1 MKEYE
6 NQQKTYTNEE
16 AAKRAEDE
24 LSYFLKKI
32 QEKGVQIFEN
42 NVKIETSAKTCKAEG
57 DIYLIE
63 KAGKRVAAERADAPQ
78 EKGTDEE

>member
-1 MKEYE
+1 MRRQRKGL
-6 NQQKTYTNEE
+6 
-16 AAKRAEDE
+16 RM
-24 LSYFLKKI
+24 SFL
-32 QEKGVQIFEN
+32 
-42 NVKIETSAKTCKAEG
+42 TKTCKAEG